1 MFDHRTD
8 AIAAEAARLLDAGR
22 AADIDD
28 AIRTAAE
35 LLGYEHA
42 PLPGAGRVRN
52 HARALAMQS
61 LGEEGYRE
69 SVRAV
74 WEIAE
79 RLMTVLEE
87 AMPDADQLL
96 VGRAAE
102 GLIDAGVTVHIRLYT
117 EESIGEVARTLV
129 EYGYDEPA
137 FETAETRL
145 GRLSQLKLVDDGI
158 EIVVTRLLPH
168 MAGPEKV
175 DLFTG
180 KPLRS
185 ATLEELRRKLG

>member
-42 PLPGAGRVRN
+42 PRPGAGRVRN
-52 HARALAMQS
+52 HARALAMQA

-69 SVRAV
+69 SVRFV

-79 RLMTVLEE
+79 RLMTVLAE
-87 AMPDADQLL
+87 AMPDADLLL

-102 GLIDAGVTVHIRLYT
+102 GLIDAGVTVHVRLYT
-117 EESIGEVARTLV
+117 EVPIGEVARTLV
-129 EYGYDEPA
+129 EFGYDEPT
-137 FETAETRL
+137 FETAESRL

-168 MAGPEKV
+168 MAGPEKT

-185 ATLEELRRKLG
+185 ATLEELRRKLA